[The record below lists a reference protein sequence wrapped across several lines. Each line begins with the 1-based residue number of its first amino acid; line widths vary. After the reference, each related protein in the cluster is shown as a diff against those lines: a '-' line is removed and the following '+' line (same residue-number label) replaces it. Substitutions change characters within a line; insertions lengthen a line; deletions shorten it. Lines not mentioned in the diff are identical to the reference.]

1 MNKIF
6 LIIGIIILIALVG
19 GGLFL
24 FYYYNSL
31 FGAPQN
37 NATPEQFTIQQNT
50 SQQIIV
56 DDLYKQGFIK
66 SEWAFNY
73 VLSNKNLNN
82 KIQPGGYKISKSM
95 TAWQVAETFS
105 KGPYLV
111 WVVIPE
117 GLRKE
122 QIAEILAK
130 DLGWTDQQKSDWITN
145 ITAQNS
151 NYFEGVY
158 FPNTYLIPK
167 AETPADTAQR
177 LIDKFNSE
185 FAPYQQKFTAAN
197 IKWTTALKVASIV
210 QREGLGKADM
220 PLIAGIIWNRLDKKM
235 NLQIDATVQYVRD
248 NSIHFS
254 ANGDYVIQGSW
265 WSPIKP
271 ADEKIDS
278 PYNTYLN
285 AGLPPHPIDN
295 PGLEAI
301 DATLN
306 SATTD
311 CLYYLHDSSG
321 QIHCAVTYQEHQAN
335 IEKYLK

>member
-1 MNKIF
+1 M
-6 LIIGIIILIALVG
+6 G

-66 SEWAFNY
+66 SEWALNY

-95 TAWQVAETFS
+95 TAWQVAGTFS

-254 ANGDYVIQGSW
+254 ASGDYVSQGSW